1 MIPFFPRCRKSPRVP
16 TGIVMSERLL
26 GYDAARPEPHET
38 GVLATHE
45 TEMACSPKMSNSVS
59 LKLWL
64 VLTGTP
70 RGDRKIQKDLGAIER
85 EAARQLGLSNEQL
98 QDFRKWKGG
107 GGLDEFKK
115 GTT

>member
-1 MIPFFPRCRKSPRVP
+1 MR
-16 TGIVMSERLL
+16 
-26 GYDAARPEPHET
+26 
-38 GVLATHE
+38 
-45 TEMACSPKMSNSVS
+45 NSVS

-70 RGDRKIQKDLGAIER
+70 RGDRKIQKDPLQKDLGAIER